1 MFNLS
6 SRFKNLIDNF
16 RISHV
21 FKSNYLKNDQLLN
34 WILFLL
40 ILYGLYLKFYFSLT
54 LLLNSDDVSP
64 GLVCREVFVHGNYF
78 LQGYYFPAPDPHI
91 FTEKIPFH
99 VLPQLLT
106 GYDPKAL
113 SLSAYVIF
121 IAVLITYSILI
132 YSMTKRVRNS
142 LIFASLLANIPMSAN
157 PFFLQPEIHVGAI
170 FFIGVLLLIY
180 LNSINGRLNIFF
192 YLLILAL
199 TTFSDSIIILWYFIP
214 FFATHALLVLLSKP
228 FEMRKLSIPFVSG
241 IIVSLV
247 YLVKEHIP
255 TFDSFHTKLITSSG
269 LFFNHLLLFFKGIC
283 QLYNN
288 DLYEFSNTHQLNIRV
303 IIAVII
309 AIGIIYFVLSN
320 ISKEFGQSP
329 AWCLFVFISIIFIS
343 IIYVF
348 TTIAVDISTTRY
360 FSFQLILYLSILA
373 LIYSQD
379 MKFQKVYIFLLLS
392 LIIIN
397 AGSNTEILKRGNEQ
411 PNQEQYELINYLE
424 ESNLTLGYGD
434 YWDSNLI
441 TYLSKEKIVIRPVTF
456 TNAKII
462 PFRWLACER
471 WFNEQTNI
479 DGNLFVIQNNNQKE
493 AIEDFVHK
501 NPPKKILRSGNYKIY
516 VWEAPELKSE
526 MEYFS

>member
-1 MFNLS
+1 M
-6 SRFKNLIDNF
+6 
-16 RISHV
+16 
-21 FKSNYLKNDQLLN
+21 
-34 WILFLL
+34 
-40 ILYGLYLKFYFSLT
+40 
-54 LLLNSDDVSP
+54 
-64 GLVCREVFVHGNYF
+64 
-78 LQGYYFPAPDPHI
+78 
-91 FTEKIPFH
+91 
-99 VLPQLLT
+99 
-106 GYDPKAL
+106 
-113 SLSAYVIF
+113 
-121 IAVLITYSILI
+121 
-132 YSMTKRVRNS
+132 
-142 LIFASLLANIPMSAN
+142 
-157 PFFLQPEIHVGAI
+157 GAI

-214 FFATHALLVLLSKP
+214 FFATHALLALLSKP

-255 TFDSFHTKLITSSG
+255 TFDSFPTKLMTSNG
-269 LFFNHLLLFFKGIC
+269 LFFNHLLLFFKGISH
-283 QLYNN
+283 LYNN
-288 DLYEFSNTHQLNIRV
+288 DLYEFSNTYQLNIHV

-309 AIGIIYFVLSN
+309 AIGIVYFVLSN
-320 ISKEFGQSP
+320 ISKEFSQNP
-329 AWCLFVFISIIFIS
+329 VWCLFVFISIIFIS
-343 IIYVF
+343 MIYVF

-360 FSFQLILYLSILA
+360 FSFQLILCISILA

-397 AGSNTEILKRGNEQ
+397 AGSNTEILKRGYEQ
-411 PNQEQYELINYLE
+411 PNREQYELINYLE

-441 TYLSKEKIVIRPVTF
+441 TYLSKEKIVIRPVIF

-462 PFRWLACER
+462 PFRWLSCER

-501 NPPKKILRSGNYKIY
+501 NPPRKILRSGNYKIY
-516 VWEAPELKSE
+516 VWEAPELRSE
-526 MEYFS
+526 MDFNLNKDIS